1 MYRLL
6 IADDEENIRNGIA
19 RSLPWQE
26 WGYEVCAVCA
36 NGQEV
41 LDQLD
46 ACRPDVVLSDIRMP
60 GMDGMELMQRLLFP
74 FAGESL
80 VALYSS
86 EAEISL
92 EEVTASL
99 RELQKAV
106 HDQLRVTL
114 SVGISNLCTEPGM
127 LPQAYEQ
134 ADCCAKQSAFAG
146 QEQIYQF
153 RQLSSD
159 RPDDLAYFDTERVE
173 KALLA
178 QDYEALRAEVDRVLL
193 LPGTANHVRVQSR
206 PGLGTRV
213 SIELPWNT
221 I

>member
-1 MYRLL
+1 M
-6 IADDEENIRNGIA
+6 
-19 RSLPWQE
+19 
-26 WGYEVCAVCA
+26 
-36 NGQEV
+36 
-41 LDQLD
+41 
-46 ACRPDVVLSDIRMP
+46 
-60 GMDGMELMQRLLFP
+60 
-74 FAGESL
+74 
-80 VALYSS
+80 
-86 EAEISL
+86 
-92 EEVTASL
+92 
-99 RELQKAV
+99 
-106 HDQLRVTL
+106 
-114 SVGISNLCTEPGM
+114 GISNLCTEPEM

-153 RQLSSD
+153 RQLSSE